1 MVKETIS
8 FKTLH
13 KISLFPQQ
21 DFHARLSN
29 DLVELSQIRKNPN
42 RKTGHPLPPL
52 PGEVRP
58 KSAIV
63 LESSMTQNDASVR
76 LRNNKDFPDKTGI
89 LPKPSPLSCSSTP
102 LPGRKMRP
110 VSTGG
115 RVESAEMLEFKDRD
129 ENRNQLQLLM
139 YIVGGREVG
148 QVTVFKRPISMW
160 KLDLTRT
167 F

>member
-1 MVKETIS
+1 
-8 FKTLH
+8 
-13 KISLFPQQ
+13 
-21 DFHARLSN
+21 
-29 DLVELSQIRKNPN
+29 
-42 RKTGHPLPPL
+42 
-52 PGEVRP
+52 
-58 KSAIV
+58 
-63 LESSMTQNDASVR
+63 
-76 LRNNKDFPDKTGI
+76 
-89 LPKPSPLSCSSTP
+89 
-102 LPGRKMRP
+102 MRP